1 MSKRPNTSFGYVG
14 AALTDGSILA
24 TEASKTA
31 FDSLRIEAERVQN
44 TPYSFSRGNIF
55 EFLSGAKLKILSAER
70 GHFFRY
76 EPVNAGRGLY
86 TTPDDMVIYHNN
98 GYLCFQAK
106 VSTDPQWIIDQFS
119 ADKYMG
125 MERITTSDMYGP
137 VRAILERKAASGTI
151 TEGELDTLN
160 HLRPGLH
167 DPSTGAVSTVTNEEL
182 NLFEGKDGRVDL
194 ARLDSYIR
202 EQQNKAFLKECVNNT
217 SGVTIASAISGC
229 VFSSVRNLYSF
240 FRDEQDGETTAKN
253 IAADTAKAAGH
264 GLLSSTIANG
274 IKFVAFKSG
283 NAFLRE
289 NVNALV
295 IGNGA
300 IDLGR
305 AFYYFKKGTISFDD
319 FLSNVIGTSAITL
332 ANIGVNYVLAGH
344 PLIKLVST
352 IVMNQLIHGLI
363 KEGFEECDSRLSH
376 ELALSLMDEI
386 EKKVETLNKE
396 LAVYLRASEELMRV
410 VRNIFDRALPLEQKD
425 TFIRLYAAIFRIDLT
440 SYDSF
445 LDDLDQG
452 KTIQI
457 SFGKKPS

>member
-1 MSKRPNTSFGYVG
+1 M
-14 AALTDGSILA
+14 
-24 TEASKTA
+24 
-31 FDSLRIEAERVQN
+31 
-44 TPYSFSRGNIF
+44 
-55 EFLSGAKLKILSAER
+55 
-70 GHFFRY
+70 
-76 EPVNAGRGLY
+76 
-86 TTPDDMVIYHNN
+86 
-98 GYLCFQAK
+98 
-106 VSTDPQWIIDQFS
+106 
-119 ADKYMG
+119 
-125 MERITTSDMYGP
+125 
-137 VRAILERKAASGTI
+137 
-151 TEGELDTLN
+151 
-160 HLRPGLH
+160 
-167 DPSTGAVSTVTNEEL
+167 
-182 NLFEGKDGRVDL
+182 
-194 ARLDSYIR
+194 
-202 EQQNKAFLKECVNNT
+202 
-217 SGVTIASAISGC
+217 
-229 VFSSVRNLYSF
+229 RNLYSF

-352 IVMNQLIHGLI
+352 IVMNQLIHGLM
-363 KEGFEECDSRLSH
+363 KEGFEERDSRLSH

>member
-1 MSKRPNTSFGYVG
+1 M
-14 AALTDGSILA
+14 
-24 TEASKTA
+24 
-31 FDSLRIEAERVQN
+31 
-44 TPYSFSRGNIF
+44 
-55 EFLSGAKLKILSAER
+55 
-70 GHFFRY
+70 
-76 EPVNAGRGLY
+76 
-86 TTPDDMVIYHNN
+86 
-98 GYLCFQAK
+98 
-106 VSTDPQWIIDQFS
+106 
-119 ADKYMG
+119 
-125 MERITTSDMYGP
+125 
-137 VRAILERKAASGTI
+137 
-151 TEGELDTLN
+151 
-160 HLRPGLH
+160 
-167 DPSTGAVSTVTNEEL
+167 
-182 NLFEGKDGRVDL
+182 
-194 ARLDSYIR
+194 
-202 EQQNKAFLKECVNNT
+202 
-217 SGVTIASAISGC
+217 
-229 VFSSVRNLYSF
+229 
-240 FRDEQDGETTAKN
+240 
-253 IAADTAKAAGH
+253 
-264 GLLSSTIANG
+264 
-274 IKFVAFKSG
+274 
-283 NAFLRE
+283 
-289 NVNALV
+289 

-305 AFYYFKKGTISFDD
+305 AFYYCKKGTISFDD

-352 IVMNQLIHGLI
+352 IVMNQLIHSLI

-386 EKKVETLNKE
+386 EKKVEALNKE